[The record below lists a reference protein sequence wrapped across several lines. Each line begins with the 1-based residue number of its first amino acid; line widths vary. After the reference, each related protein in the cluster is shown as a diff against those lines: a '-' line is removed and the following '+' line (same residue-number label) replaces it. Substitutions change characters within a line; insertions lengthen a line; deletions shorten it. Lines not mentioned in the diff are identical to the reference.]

1 MDQQMNSSQFS
12 TSSARRRKPLRPWSL
27 SSREQREKN
36 PVFEDNFNDEAN
48 PIEEQTKK
56 QRRSD
61 SNKSKIHRCRQCSFV
76 SENKE
81 DFWTHQRLHI
91 RPEKL
96 LECPDCPF
104 VTEYK
109 HHLEYHLRNHA
120 GSKPFKCSKCDYA
133 CVNLSMLRSHKKSH
147 YRHLLFKCADC
158 SFESK
163 DFSTIEEHLQIEGH
177 QLHRDFQVDEFLQE
191 HFSSILPKRN
201 KKSIVEQETNR
212 TLQCQFCD
220 FQTESTDF
228 FQIHLVQHTFDQWI
242 EFFQGQKFNLEQLNN
257 SPMST
262 DRETQ
267 VDQWQLQGLFECS
280 HCQMIFKDF
289 SMYCTHKQFHSS
301 ANNPFRCA
309 QCGEQKRNQYDFF
322 VHITQQAHDLS

>member
-1 MDQQMNSSQFS
+1 MPRLSVRHRIQ
-12 TSSARRRKPLRPWSL
+12 TSSRISSEKSRRIKTVQMFKVGKRNDSQIQPVLVRRAL
-27 SSREQREKN
+27 TEDSS
-36 PVFEDNFNDEAN
+36 AS
-48 PIEEQTKK
+48 
-56 QRRSD
+56 SD
-61 SNKSKIHRCRQCSFV
+61 SIQSKY
-76 SENKE
+76 SENIEPICERKSTT
-81 DFWTHQRLHI
+81 DFV
-91 RPEKL
+91 E
-96 LECPDCPF
+96 
-104 VTEYK
+104 
-109 HHLEYHLRNHA
+109 LRF
-120 GSKPFKCSKCDYA
+120 SVLRCDYA

-242 EFFQGQKFNLEQLNN
+242 EFFQGQKFNLEQVRLKI
-257 SPMST
+257 
-262 DRETQ
+262 ETRPKFSF
-267 VDQWQLQGLFECS
+267 LF
-280 HCQMIFKDF
+280 
-289 SMYCTHKQFHSS
+289 
-301 ANNPFRCA
+301 
-309 QCGEQKRNQYDFF
+309 
-322 VHITQQAHDLS
+322 